1 MVTSAPINLHQNSH
15 GSVLVTAL
23 RETVLQAF
31 ANQFEEDQPSL
42 LQDKPTSRSESFQ
55 AFMRK
60 VDSITALTMDPSS
73 PEAKELQSMGAKVV
87 QHVLG
92 CQREVTKVIKD
103 TGCDTICLIPPAHP
117 SKFDISA
124 ELVNAAAM
132 SNVANVCLINPL
144 GCNYA
149 GPQRQPQ
156 LQEFIDLESLTLSAK
171 GNFATQLGH
180 SPVVIRAGFY
190 ADNLLFYAP
199 QAQKDG
205 ILPLQIGT
213 GHKFAPV
220 ALGAIAAHVLTGKGQ
235 HGFDDKHRGQMMVV
249 TGLMLCAG
257 EELATAA
264 SQALGVKMEFE
275 NISET
280 EARKVLCAQ
289 SESDDS
295 E

>member
-1 MVTSAPINLHQNSH
+1 M
-15 GSVLVTAL
+15 
-23 RETVLQAF
+23 
-31 ANQFEEDQPSL
+31 
-42 LQDKPTSRSESFQ
+42 
-55 AFMRK
+55 
-60 VDSITALTMDPSS
+60 ALTMDPSS
-73 PEAKELQSMGAKVV
+73 PEAKELQSMGANVV

-92 CQREVTKVIKD
+92 CQREVIKVIKD

-117 SKFDISA
+117 NKFDISA

-132 SNVANVCLINPL
+132 SNVAN
-144 GCNYA
+144 
-149 GPQRQPQ
+149 RQPQ

-171 GNFATQLGH
+171 GNSATQLGH

-190 ADNLLFYAP
+190 ADNLLLYAP

-213 GHKFAPV
+213 GHKFAPDV
-220 ALGAIAAHVLTGKGQ
+220 AQVAAHVLTGKGQ

>member
-1 MVTSAPINLHQNSH
+1 MNRGRCLEYIFTSNP
-15 GSVLVTAL
+15 
-23 RETVLQAF
+23 R
-31 ANQFEEDQPSL
+31 SL
-42 LQDKPTSRSESFQ
+42 LQDKPTSRSEFFQ
-55 AFMRK
+55 AFIRK
-60 VDSITALTMDPSS
+60 VDSIMALTMDPSS
-73 PEAKELQSMGAKVV
+73 PEAKELQSMGANVV

-92 CQREVTKVIKD
+92 CQREVIKVIKD

-117 SKFDISA
+117 NKFDISA

-132 SNVANVCLINPL
+132 SNVANVCLIN
-144 GCNYA
+144 
-149 GPQRQPQ
+149 RQPQ

-171 GNFATQLGH
+171 GNSATQLGH

-190 ADNLLFYAP
+190 ADNLLLYAP

-220 ALGAIAAHVLTGKGQ
+220 ALGASSPLFAAHVLTGKGQ